1 MGKGAM
7 GGKKKVLAFSKSR
20 MPQDLNESPAKKMT
34 FKDAKRASILSGL
47 RMMRAP
53 AVVLMLVSMIFSL
66 PLQWGPAFELDH
78 LELFAGDCSV
88 TLGEFKEGRSQ
99 SIAMDIRHDPKT
111 MDLMD
116 PRGFISACYHA
127 TCLKPGSGFLA
138 APVCLSFV
146 FMNSGTA
153 RRTDARP
160 LGEEAFESVWMG
172 NVLCAR
178 TLIVLLIAHSLE
190 CWWILEQPK
199 GSKMEAHPCFQDVL
213 RWIHVWRQHI
223 SMGAFGAKSLKPTWL
238 YSSSEAIEE
247 LAEFSQPFDRDE
259 RIALV
264 EHYHDA
270 SGKSRIKGNQ
280 MLKGSQSYPR
290 GFGRALS
297 KLRTRHGKRLRSA
310 AKNLI
315 LKNAREFK
323 QIPKN
328 TRKNRLWE
336 KCAHLKPIFEYLS

>member
-1 MGKGAM
+1 M

-160 LGEEAFESVWMG
+160 LGEE
-172 NVLCAR
+172 
-178 TLIVLLIAHSLE
+178 
-190 CWWILEQPK
+190 
-199 GSKMEAHPCFQDVL
+199 DVL